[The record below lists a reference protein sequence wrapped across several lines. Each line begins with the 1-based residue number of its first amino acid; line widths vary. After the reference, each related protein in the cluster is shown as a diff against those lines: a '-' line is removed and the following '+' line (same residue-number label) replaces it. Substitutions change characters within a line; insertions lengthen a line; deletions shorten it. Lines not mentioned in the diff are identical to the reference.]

1 MDVMQNIDA
10 ERAILGLAMQDSA
23 CAQAVAAME
32 EGLWTDSAHRAVQR
46 AIRRMVQRGDKIDL
60 VSLCAECACD
70 VQEPEAMLIDCASRG
85 ISPVMLPQYESILQ
99 GCNRRRNLAAVS
111 QEIAALCADP
121 SADPEALAQRAAS
134 QLTQGAADCR
144 AIDMPGALM
153 QFVDAIDNAK
163 TGRVYTGLAALD
175 RLTGGLRGGKMV
187 VLGARPGVGKTALA
201 LQMAVHA
208 ARHTGPV
215 LLVSMEMDAAEIVSR
230 MVAAESGVDLQALE
244 SGELT
249 EEQARRASAC
259 YPAISALPI
268 RMAQNTCT
276 PMQVRR
282 EAMAMQNSCGLS
294 MVVIDYLQLMRSDE
308 KMKSRYEEV
317 TAISREIKL
326 LAMDLHVPILAL
338 SQFNRQSEGGYGKK
352 KSMPT
357 MAEAKDSGAIEQ
369 DANLFLVQYAPEE
382 PAEEGPDWQAYH
394 MCKANGWEWQVLKVE
409 KNRQGRTG
417 AIPMAFD
424 KARMNFKT
432 IDTKDGAR

>member
-46 AIRRMVQRGDKIDL
+46 AVRRMVQRGDKIDL

-99 GCNRRRNLAAVS
+99 GCKRRRNLAAVS
-111 QEIAALCADP
+111 QEIASLCADP
-121 SADPEALAQRAAS
+121 SADPDALAQHAAS
-134 QLTQGAADCR
+134 ELTQGAADCR

-163 TGRVYTGLAALD
+163 IGRVYTGLAALD

-215 LLVSMEMDAAEIVSR
+215 LLVSLEMDAAEIVSR

-244 SGELT
+244 AGELT
-249 EEQARRASAC
+249 EEQAKRASAC

-268 RMAQNTCT
+268 RMAQQTST

-282 EAMAMQNSCGLS
+282 EAMAMQNSVGLS

-357 MAEAKDSGAIEQ
+357 MADAKDSGAIEQ

-382 PAEEGPDWQAYH
+382 PAEDGPDWQAYH

-432 IDTKDGAR
+432 IDTKEGAM

>member
-1 MDVMQNIDA
+1 MDVMQNLDA

-23 CAQAVAAME
+23 CAQNVAAME

-85 ISPVMLPQYESILQ
+85 ISPVMMPQYESILQ
-99 GCNRRRNLAAVS
+99 GCKRRRNLAAVS

-121 SADPEALAQRAAS
+121 SADPDALAQHAAS
-134 QLTQGAADCR
+134 ELTQGAADCR

-215 LLVSMEMDAAEIVSR
+215 LLVSLEMDAAEIVSR
-230 MVAAESGVDLQALE
+230 MVAAECGVDLQALE
-244 SGELT
+244 AGELT
-249 EEQARRASAC
+249 DEQAKRASAC

-268 RMAQNTCT
+268 RMAQNTST

-282 EAMAMQNSCGLS
+282 EAMAMKHSGGLS

-432 IDTKDGAR
+432 IDTKEGAL

>member
-1 MDVMQNIDA
+1 MDVMQNLDA
-10 ERAILGLAMQDSA
+10 ERAILGLAMHDSA

-32 EGLWTDSAHRAVQR
+32 EGLWTDSAHQAVQR

-85 ISPVMLPQYESILQ
+85 ISPVMLPQYESILH
-99 GCNRRRNLAAVS
+99 GCKRRRNLAAVS

-121 SADPEALAQRAAS
+121 SADPDALAQHAAA

-153 QFVDAIDNAK
+153 EFVDAIDNAK

-215 LLVSMEMDAAEIVSR
+215 LLVSLEMDAAEIVSR

-244 SGELT
+244 AGELT
-249 EEQARRASAC
+249 EEQAKRASAC

-268 RMAQNTCT
+268 RMAQHTST

-282 EAMAMQNSCGLS
+282 EAMAMQNSVGLS

-308 KMKSRYEEV
+308 QRKSRYEEV
-317 TAISREIKL
+317 TSISREIKL

-382 PAEEGPDWQAYH
+382 PAEDGPDWQAYH

-432 IDTKDGAR
+432 IDTKEGSM

>member
-1 MDVMQNIDA
+1 
-10 ERAILGLAMQDSA
+10 
-23 CAQAVAAME
+23 
-32 EGLWTDSAHRAVQR
+32 
-46 AIRRMVQRGDKIDL
+46 
-60 VSLCAECACD
+60 
-70 VQEPEAMLIDCASRG
+70 MLIDCASRG

-99 GCNRRRNLAAVS
+99 GCKRRRNLAAVS

-121 SADPEALAQRAAS
+121 SADPDALAQHAAS
-134 QLTQGAADCR
+134 ELTQGAADCR

-215 LLVSMEMDAAEIVSR
+215 LLVSLEMDAAEIVSR
-230 MVAAESGVDLQALE
+230 MVAAESGIDLQALE
-244 SGELT
+244 AGELT

-268 RMAQNTCT
+268 RMAQNTST

-282 EAMAMQNSCGLS
+282 EAMAMKHSCGLS

-369 DANLFLVQYAPEE
+369 DANLFRVQYAPEE
-382 PAEEGPDWQAYH
+382 PEKEGPDWQAYH

-432 IDTKDGAR
+432 IDTKEGAL

>member
-1 MDVMQNIDA
+1 MDVMQNLDA

-46 AIRRMVQRGDKIDL
+46 SIRRMVQRGDKIDL

-99 GCNRRRNLAAVS
+99 GCKRRRNLAAVS

-121 SADPEALAQRAAS
+121 SADPDALAQHAAS

-153 QFVDAIDNAK
+153 QFVDALDGAK
-163 TGRVYTGLAALD
+163 IGRVYTGLAALD

-215 LLVSMEMDAAEIVSR
+215 LLVSLEMDAAEIVSR
-230 MVAAESGVDLQALE
+230 MVAAESGIDLQALE
-244 SGELT
+244 AGELT
-249 EEQARRASAC
+249 DEQAKRASAC

-282 EAMAMQNSCGLS
+282 EAMAMKHTCGLS

-382 PAEEGPDWQAYH
+382 PSEEGPDWQAYH

>member
-1 MDVMQNIDA
+1 MDVMQNLDA
-10 ERAILGLAMQDSA
+10 ERAILGLAMQDSV

-70 VQEPEAMLIDCASRG
+70 VQEPEAMLMDCLSRG

-99 GCNRRRNLAAVS
+99 GCKRRRNLAAVS

-121 SADPEALAQRAAS
+121 SADPDALAQHAAS
-134 QLTQGAADCR
+134 ELTQGAADCR

-215 LLVSMEMDAAEIVSR
+215 LLVSLEMDAAEIVSR

-244 SGELT
+244 AGELT
-249 EEQARRASAC
+249 DEQARRASAC

>member
-1 MDVMQNIDA
+1 MDVMQNLDA

-32 EGLWTDSAHRAVQR
+32 DGLWTDSAHRAVQR

-99 GCNRRRNLAAVS
+99 GCKRRRNLAAVS

-121 SADPEALAQRAAS
+121 SADPDALAQHAAS

-215 LLVSMEMDAAEIVSR
+215 LLVSLEMDAAEIVSR

-244 SGELT
+244 AGELT
-249 EEQARRASAC
+249 EEQARLASAC

-282 EAMAMQNSCGLS
+282 EAMAMKHSGGLS

-382 PAEEGPDWQAYH
+382 PAEDGPDWQAYH

>member
-1 MDVMQNIDA
+1 MQNIDA

-32 EGLWTDSAHRAVQR
+32 EDLWTDSAHRAVQR

-85 ISPVMLPQYESILQ
+85 ISPVMLAQYETILQ
-99 GCNRRRNLAAVS
+99 GCKRRRNLAAVS

-121 SADPEALAQRAAS
+121 SADPDALAQHAAS

-215 LLVSMEMDAAEIVSR
+215 LLVSLEMDAAEIVSR

-244 SGELT
+244 AGELT
-249 EEQARRASAC
+249 DEQARRASAC

-282 EAMAMQNSCGLS
+282 EAMAMQNSVGLS

>member
-32 EGLWTDSAHRAVQR
+32 EDLWTDSAHRAVQR

-85 ISPVMLPQYESILQ
+85 ISPVMLAQYETILQ
-99 GCNRRRNLAAVS
+99 GCKRRRNLAAVS

-121 SADPEALAQRAAS
+121 SADPDALAQHAAS

-215 LLVSMEMDAAEIVSR
+215 LLVSLEMDAAEIVSR

-244 SGELT
+244 AGELT
-249 EEQARRASAC
+249 DEQARRASAC

-282 EAMAMQNSCGLS
+282 EAMAMQNSVGLS

>member
-1 MDVMQNIDA
+1 MQNIDA

-85 ISPVMLPQYESILQ
+85 ISPVMLAQYESILQ
-99 GCNRRRNLAAVS
+99 GCKRRRNLAAVS

-121 SADPEALAQRAAS
+121 SADPDALAQHAAS

-144 AIDMPGALM
+144 AIDMTGALM

-215 LLVSMEMDAAEIVSR
+215 LLVSLEMDAAEIVSR
-230 MVAAESGVDLQALE
+230 MVAAESGIDLQALE
-244 SGELT
+244 AGELT
-249 EEQARRASAC
+249 EEQAKRASAC

-268 RMAQNTCT
+268 RMAQNTST

-282 EAMAMQNSCGLS
+282 EAMAMKNSCGLS

-382 PAEEGPDWQAYH
+382 PAEDGPDWQAYH

-432 IDTKDGAR
+432 IDTKEGAM

>member
-70 VQEPEAMLIDCASRG
+70 VQEPEAMLMDCLSRG

-99 GCNRRRNLAAVS
+99 GCKRRRNLAAVS

-121 SADPEALAQRAAS
+121 SADPDALAQRAAS

-215 LLVSMEMDAAEIVSR
+215 LLVSLEMDAAEIVSR
-230 MVAAESGVDLQALE
+230 MVAAESGIDLQALE
-244 SGELT
+244 AGELT
-249 EEQARRASAC
+249 DEQAKRASAC

-268 RMAQNTCT
+268 RMAQNTST

-282 EAMAMQNSCGLS
+282 EAMAMKHSGGLC

-432 IDTKDGAR
+432 IDTKEGAM

>member
-46 AIRRMVQRGDKIDL
+46 AVRRMVQRGDKIDL

-70 VQEPEAMLIDCASRG
+70 VQDPEVMLIDCASRG

-99 GCNRRRNLAAVS
+99 GCKRRRNLAAVS

-121 SADPEALAQRAAS
+121 SADPDALAQHAAS

-144 AIDMPGALM
+144 ALDMTGALM

-215 LLVSMEMDAAEIVSR
+215 LLVSLEMDAAEIVSR

-244 SGELT
+244 AGELT
-249 EEQARRASAC
+249 DEQAKRASAC

-268 RMAQNTCT
+268 RMAQHTST

-282 EAMAMQNSCGLS
+282 EAMAMQNNGGLS

-382 PAEEGPDWQAYH
+382 PEKEGPDWQAYH

-432 IDTKDGAR
+432 IDTKEGAL

>member
-1 MDVMQNIDA
+1 MDVMQNLDA

-70 VQEPEAMLIDCASRG
+70 VQEPEAMLMDCLSRG
-85 ISPVMLPQYESILQ
+85 ISPVMLAQYESILQ
-99 GCNRRRNLAAVS
+99 GCRRRRNLAAVS

-121 SADPEALAQRAAS
+121 SADPDALAQHAAS
-134 QLTQGAADCR
+134 ELTQGAADCR
-144 AIDMPGALM
+144 AIDMPVALM

-163 TGRVYTGLAALD
+163 IGRVYTGLAALD

-215 LLVSMEMDAAEIVSR
+215 LLVSLEMDAAEIVSR

-244 SGELT
+244 AGELT
-249 EEQARRASAC
+249 EEQAKRASAC

-268 RMAQNTCT
+268 RMAQNTST

-282 EAMAMQNSCGLS
+282 EAMAMQNSVGLS

-382 PAEEGPDWQAYH
+382 PEKEGPDWQAYH

>member
-1 MDVMQNIDA
+1 MDVMQNLDA

-23 CAQAVAAME
+23 CAQAVAAMDE
-32 EGLWTDSAHRAVQR
+32 ALWTDSAHRAVQR

-99 GCNRRRNLAAVS
+99 GCKRRRNLAAVS

-121 SADPEALAQRAAS
+121 SADPDALAQHAAS

-163 TGRVYTGLAALD
+163 TGRVYTGLSALD

-215 LLVSMEMDAAEIVSR
+215 LLVSLEMDAAEIVSR

-244 SGELT
+244 AGELT
-249 EEQARRASAC
+249 EEQAKRASAC

-282 EAMAMQNSCGLS
+282 EAMAMQNSGGLS

-382 PAEEGPDWQAYH
+382 PAEDGPDWQAYH

>member
-1 MDVMQNIDA
+1 MDVMQNLDA

-23 CAQAVAAME
+23 CAQNVAAME

-70 VQEPEAMLIDCASRG
+70 VQEPEAMLMDCLSRG

-99 GCNRRRNLAAVS
+99 GCKRRRNLAAVS

-121 SADPEALAQRAAS
+121 SADPDALAQHAAS
-134 QLTQGAADCR
+134 ELTQGAADCR

-215 LLVSMEMDAAEIVSR
+215 LLVSLEMDAAEIVSR

-244 SGELT
+244 AGELT
-249 EEQARRASAC
+249 DEQAKRASAC

-432 IDTKDGAR
+432 IDTKEGAL

>member
-32 EGLWTDSAHRAVQR
+32 QGLWTDSAHRAVQR

-70 VQEPEAMLIDCASRG
+70 VQEPEAMLMDCLSRG

-99 GCNRRRNLAAVS
+99 GCKRRRNLSAVS
-111 QEIAALCADP
+111 QELAALCADP
-121 SADPEALAQRAAS
+121 SADPDALAQHAAS
-134 QLTQGAADCR
+134 HLAQGASDCR
-144 AIDMPGALM
+144 SMDMTGALM

-215 LLVSMEMDAAEIVSR
+215 LLVSLEMDAAEIVSR

-244 SGELT
+244 AGELT
-249 EEQARRASAC
+249 DEQARLASAC

-268 RMAQNTCT
+268 RMAQQTST

-382 PAEEGPDWQAYH
+382 PAEDGPDWQAYH

-424 KARMNFKT
+424 KARMNFRT

>member
-1 MDVMQNIDA
+1 MDVMQNLDA

-32 EGLWTDSAHRAVQR
+32 EDLWTDSAHRAVQR

-99 GCNRRRNLAAVS
+99 GCKRRRNLAAVS

-121 SADPEALAQRAAS
+121 SADPDALAQHAAS
-134 QLTQGAADCR
+134 ELTQGAADCR

-215 LLVSMEMDAAEIVSR
+215 LLVSLEMDAAEIVSR

-244 SGELT
+244 AGELT
-249 EEQARRASAC
+249 DEQAKRASAC

-268 RMAQNTCT
+268 RMAQQTST

-282 EAMAMQNSCGLS
+282 EAMAMQNSVGLS

-382 PAEEGPDWQAYH
+382 PSEDGPDWQAYH
-394 MCKANGWEWQVLKVE
+394 MCKANGWEWQVLKIE

-417 AIPMAFD
+417 AISMAFD

>member
-1 MDVMQNIDA
+1 MDVMQNLDA

-70 VQEPEAMLIDCASRG
+70 VQEPEAMLMDCLSRG

-99 GCNRRRNLAAVS
+99 GCKRRRNLAAVS

-121 SADPEALAQRAAS
+121 SADPEALAQHAAA

-144 AIDMPGALM
+144 SMDMTGALM
-153 QFVDAIDNAK
+153 QFVDALDGAK
-163 TGRVYTGLAALD
+163 IGRVYTGLAALD

-215 LLVSMEMDAAEIVSR
+215 LLVSLEMDAAEIVSR

-244 SGELT
+244 AGELT

-259 YPAISALPI
+259 YPAISVLPI
-268 RMAQNTCT
+268 RMAQNTST

-282 EAMAMQNSCGLS
+282 EAMAMKNSGGLS

-409 KNRQGRTG
+409 KNRHGRTG

-432 IDTKDGAR
+432 IDTKEGAL

>member
-23 CAQAVAAME
+23 CAQNVAAME

-70 VQEPEAMLIDCASRG
+70 VQEPEAMLMDCLSRG

-99 GCNRRRNLAAVS
+99 GCKRRRNLAAVS

-121 SADPEALAQRAAS
+121 SADPDALAQHAAS
-134 QLTQGAADCR
+134 ELTQGAMDCR

-215 LLVSMEMDAAEIVSR
+215 LLVSLEMDAAEIVSR
-230 MVAAESGVDLQALE
+230 MVAAESGIDLQALE
-244 SGELT
+244 AGELT
-249 EEQARRASAC
+249 DEQAKRASAC
-259 YPAISALPI
+259 YPAISVLPI

-282 EAMAMQNSCGLS
+282 EAMAMKHSGGLC

-432 IDTKDGAR
+432 IDTKEGAM

>member
-32 EGLWTDSAHRAVQR
+32 EGLWTDSAHLAVQR

-99 GCNRRRNLAAVS
+99 GCRRRRNLAAVS

-121 SADPEALAQRAAS
+121 SADPDALAQHAAS

-215 LLVSMEMDAAEIVSR
+215 LLVSLEMDAAEIVSR

-244 SGELT
+244 AGELT
-249 EEQARRASAC
+249 EEQAKRASAC

-268 RMAQNTCT
+268 RMAQNTST

-282 EAMAMQNSCGLS
+282 EAMAMQNSVGLS

>member
-70 VQEPEAMLIDCASRG
+70 VQEPEAMLMDCLSRG

-99 GCNRRRNLAAVS
+99 GCKRRRNLAEVS

-163 TGRVYTGLAALD
+163 IGRVYTGLAALD

-215 LLVSMEMDAAEIVSR
+215 LLVSLEMDAAEIVSR

-244 SGELT
+244 AGELT

-268 RMAQNTCT
+268 RMAQNTPT

-282 EAMAMQNSCGLS
+282 EAMAMKHSGGLC

>member
-85 ISPVMLPQYESILQ
+85 FSPAMLPQYESILQ
-99 GCNRRRNLAAVS
+99 GCKRRRNLAAVS

-121 SADPEALAQRAAS
+121 SADPDALAQHAAS

-144 AIDMPGALM
+144 SMDMTGALM

-163 TGRVYTGLAALD
+163 SGRVYTGLAALD

-215 LLVSMEMDAAEIVSR
+215 LLVSLEMDAAEIVSR

-244 SGELT
+244 AGELT
-249 EEQARRASAC
+249 EEQARRATEC

-268 RMAQNTCT
+268 RMAQNTST

-282 EAMAMQNSCGLS
+282 EAMAMKHTCGLS

-382 PAEEGPDWQAYH
+382 PEEEGPDWQAYH

>member
-1 MDVMQNIDA
+1 MDVMQNLDA

-23 CAQAVAAME
+23 CAQNVAAMDE
-32 EGLWTDSAHRAVQR
+32 SLWTDSTHRAVQR

-85 ISPVMLPQYESILQ
+85 ISPVMLAQYESILQ
-99 GCNRRRNLAAVS
+99 GCKRRRDLAAVS

-121 SADPEALAQRAAS
+121 SADPDALAQHAAS
-134 QLTQGAADCR
+134 ELTQGAMDCR

-215 LLVSMEMDAAEIVSR
+215 LLVSLEMDAAEIVSR

-244 SGELT
+244 AGELT
-249 EEQARRASAC
+249 DEQARRATEC

-268 RMAQNTCT
+268 RMAQQTST

-282 EAMAMQNSCGLS
+282 EAMAMKHSGGLC

-382 PAEEGPDWQAYH
+382 PAEEGPDWKAYH

-432 IDTKDGAR
+432 IDTKEGAL

>member
-1 MDVMQNIDA
+1 MDVMQNLDA

-23 CAQAVAAME
+23 CAQNVAAME

-70 VQEPEAMLIDCASRG
+70 VQEPEAMLMDCLSRG
-85 ISPVMLPQYESILQ
+85 ISPVMMPQYESILQ
-99 GCNRRRNLAAVS
+99 GCKRRRNLAAVS

-121 SADPEALAQRAAS
+121 SADPDALAQHAAS
-134 QLTQGAADCR
+134 ELTQGAADCR

-215 LLVSMEMDAAEIVSR
+215 LLVSLEMDAAEIVSR

-244 SGELT
+244 AGELT
-249 EEQARRASAC
+249 DEQARRASAC

-282 EAMAMQNSCGLS
+282 EAMAMKHSGGLS

-338 SQFNRQSEGGYGKK
+338 SQFNQQSEGGYGKK

-432 IDTKDGAR
+432 IDTKESAR

>member
-1 MDVMQNIDA
+1 MDVMHNLDA

-46 AIRRMVQRGDKIDL
+46 AVRRMVQRGDKIDL

-70 VQEPEAMLIDCASRG
+70 VQEPEAMLMDCLSRG

-99 GCNRRRNLAAVS
+99 GCKRRRNLAAVS

-121 SADPEALAQRAAS
+121 SADPYALAQHAAS
-134 QLTQGAADCR
+134 ELTQGAADCR

-153 QFVDAIDNAK
+153 QFIDAIDNAK

-215 LLVSMEMDAAEIVSR
+215 LLVSLEMDAAEIVSR

-244 SGELT
+244 AGELT
-249 EEQARRASAC
+249 DEQARLASAC

-268 RMAQNTCT
+268 RMAQNTST

-282 EAMAMQNSCGLS
+282 EAMAMQNSVGLS

-308 KMKSRYEEV
+308 KMKSRYEDV

-432 IDTKDGAR
+432 IDTKDGAM

>member
-70 VQEPEAMLIDCASRG
+70 VQEPEAMLMDCLSRG

-99 GCNRRRNLAAVS
+99 GCKRRRNLAAVS

-121 SADPEALAQRAAS
+121 SADPDALAQHAAS
-134 QLTQGAADCR
+134 ELTQGAADCR

-215 LLVSMEMDAAEIVSR
+215 LLVSLEMDAAEIVSR

-244 SGELT
+244 AGELT
-249 EEQARRASAC
+249 EEQAKRASAC

-268 RMAQNTCT
+268 RMAQNTST

-282 EAMAMQNSCGLS
+282 EAMAMKNSVGLS

-382 PAEEGPDWQAYH
+382 PAEDGPDWQAYH

-432 IDTKDGAR
+432 IDTKEGSM

>member
-1 MDVMQNIDA
+1 MDVMQNLDA

-32 EGLWTDSAHRAVQR
+32 DGLWTDSAHRAVQR

-70 VQEPEAMLIDCASRG
+70 VQEPEAMLMDCLSRG

-99 GCNRRRNLAAVS
+99 GCKRRRNLAAVS

-121 SADPEALAQRAAS
+121 SADPDALAQHAAS

-144 AIDMPGALM
+144 ALDMPGALM

-175 RLTGGLRGGKMV
+175 RLSGGLRGGKMV

-215 LLVSMEMDAAEIVSR
+215 LLVSLEMDAAEIVSR

-244 SGELT
+244 AGELT
-249 EEQARRASAC
+249 EEQAKRASAC

-282 EAMAMQNSCGLS
+282 EAMAMQNSGGLS

-382 PAEEGPDWQAYH
+382 PAEDGPDWQAYH

-424 KARMNFKT
+424 KARMTFRT
-432 IDTKDGAR
+432 IDTKEGAM

>member
-1 MDVMQNIDA
+1 MDVMQNLDA

-70 VQEPEAMLIDCASRG
+70 VQEPEAMLMDCLSRG

-99 GCNRRRNLAAVS
+99 GCKRRRNLAAVS

-121 SADPEALAQRAAS
+121 SADPDALAQHAAS
-134 QLTQGAADCR
+134 QLTQGTADCR
-144 AIDMPGALM
+144 SMDMTGALM
-153 QFVDAIDNAK
+153 EFVDAIDNAK

-215 LLVSMEMDAAEIVSR
+215 LLVSLEMDAAEIVSR

-244 SGELT
+244 AGELT
-249 EEQARRASAC
+249 EEQAQRASAC

-282 EAMAMQNSCGLS
+282 EAMAMQNSVGLS

>member
-121 SADPEALAQRAAS
+121 SADPDALAQHAAS
-134 QLTQGAADCR
+134 ELTQGAMDCR

-249 EEQARRASAC
+249 EEQAKRASAC

-432 IDTKDGAR
+432 IDTKEDAM

>member
-46 AIRRMVQRGDKIDL
+46 AVRRMVQRGDKIDL

-70 VQEPEAMLIDCASRG
+70 VQEPEAMLMDCLSRG

-99 GCNRRRNLAAVS
+99 GCKRRRNLAAVS

-121 SADPEALAQRAAS
+121 SADPDALAQHAAS
-134 QLTQGAADCR
+134 ELTQGAMDCR

-244 SGELT
+244 AGELT
-249 EEQARRASAC
+249 DEQARRASAC